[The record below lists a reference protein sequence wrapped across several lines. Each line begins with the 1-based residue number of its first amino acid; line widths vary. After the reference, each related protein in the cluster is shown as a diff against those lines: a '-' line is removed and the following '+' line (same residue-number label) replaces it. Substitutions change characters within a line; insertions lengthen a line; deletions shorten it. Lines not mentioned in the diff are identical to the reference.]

1 MRGCRTDL
9 AASTK
14 ADLETLNTD
23 LQAALDAAEVKAAA
37 DAAAVEESCKQAP
50 HPSHPI
56 PPHHPSAFR
65 ATLLLICLLI
75 GADRSPVV
83 HVACIYIYVGK
94 ADIAKLKSDL
104 EEQKEA
110 AKKTASEEVEV
121 AASWIFLT
129 NPVHPTNRRES
140 VAVEV

>member
-1 MRGCRTDL
+1 MYVYMC
-9 AASTK
+9 
-14 ADLETLNTD
+14 
-23 LQAALDAAEVKAAA
+23 
-37 DAAAVEESCKQAP
+37 
-50 HPSHPI
+50 
-56 PPHHPSAFR
+56 
-65 ATLLLICLLI
+65 
-75 GADRSPVV
+75 
-83 HVACIYIYVGK
+83 VGK